1 MDRRT
6 LIAVSVLALLLIFW
20 QPLMRYAGLGRYID
34 RSAPTAARDTTRAGS
49 AAAQRPASP
58 APTAIVPA
66 GPRVATASAAKG
78 FAGNSAERIYWIET
92 PLYRAQLSNRGA
104 RVISVELLRYASA
117 HGAHSKNGKPPRYK
131 RGEIVPPGDRVV
143 LAGDPLFAMDLGAGA
158 MVRSLA
164 DVPFAARESLD
175 AEGHTA
181 AIEFSA
187 RDSIGMLIRETYRVN
202 PGHYGLRYEV
212 HIDHPQGVSRVEDY
226 SLTFRSWPTFTES
239 EHSSDER
246 ALRAACQV
254 GSNVKREGAQALL
267 RKPAV
272 FEGNVAWA
280 GVQSRY
286 FMAVGGVLQGPS
298 RSTTAYAEQR
308 PLSDSLM
315 RELKPG
321 DRPLQTVAIQT
332 MVMSLPGAAGDTHE
346 HLLYFG
352 PSEYGELSHYPA
364 LSRAVELGWT
374 WILPISGLLL
384 QVLNLIHRVVGNYGF
399 AILLLATLIRAV
411 LHPLNMTSMRSM
423 RAMQRIQPEL
433 DRLREKYKN
442 DASAMNTAMMAL
454 YKENKVNPA
463 GGCLPM
469 LIQMPVLIALYQV
482 LFNAIELRQAPFIGW
497 ITDLSAPDLL
507 FRIGPLPVRLLP
519 ILMAGS
525 GLLQQRMT
533 PTPPQQAPT
542 AYMMNVMMLWF
553 FYGMP
558 SGLVLYWT
566 VMNLLSALQQWMVL
580 RGDSGPA
587 VVVREVAA
595 EPPAR
600 RGKSGRG
607 VAGNARSG

>member
-1 MDRRT
+1 LPSNT
-6 LIAVSVLALLLIFW
+6 AGFLAV
-20 QPLMRYAGLGRYID
+20 D
-34 RSAPTAARDTTRAGS
+34 
-49 AAAQRPASP
+49 
-58 APTAIVPA
+58 
-66 GPRVATASAAKG
+66 
-78 FAGNSAERIYWIET
+78 
-92 PLYRAQLSNRGA
+92 
-104 RVISVELLRYASA
+104 
-117 HGAHSKNGKPPRYK
+117 
-131 RGEIVPPGDRVV
+131 
-143 LAGDPLFAMDLGAGA
+143 
-158 MVRSLA
+158 
-164 DVPFAARESLD
+164 
-175 AEGHTA
+175 
-181 AIEFSA
+181 
-187 RDSIGMLIRETYRVN
+187 
-202 PGHYGLRYEV
+202 
-212 HIDHPQGVSRVEDY
+212 
-226 SLTFRSWPTFTES
+226 
-239 EHSSDER
+239 
-246 ALRAACQV
+246 
-254 GSNVKREGAQALL
+254 
-267 RKPAV
+267 
-272 FEGNVAWA
+272 
-280 GVQSRY
+280 
-286 FMAVGGVLQGPS
+286 GVLQGPS

-321 DRPLQTVAIQT
+321 DRPFQTIAVQT
-332 MVMSLPGAAGDTHE
+332 MVMSLPGAAGDTHQ

-352 PSEYGELSHYPA
+352 PAEYGEVGHYGA
-364 LSRAVELGWT
+364 ISRAVELGWP
-374 WILPISGLLL
+374 WIRPISAMLLK
-384 QVLNLIHRVVGNYGF
+384 VLNGIHRVVGNYGW
-399 AILLLATLIRAV
+399 AIILLATLIRVV

-423 RAMQRIQPEL
+423 RAMQRLQPEL

-442 DASAMNTAMMAL
+442 DPTAMNTAMMAL

-469 LIQMPVLIALYQV
+469 VLQMPVLIALYQV

-580 RGDSGPA
+580 RGDSGPS

-595 EPPAR
+595 APPAR

-607 VAGNARSG
+607 VAGKVRSG